1 MIWIFLVR
9 RFMEKSN
16 EELNI
21 SVERVSSSLSSLLHS
36 YYWPGNIREL
46 ANTVESAMNMTQ
58 DGEDTLDV
66 HHLPL
71 LFENHFKREISAMPN
86 AMQVFSHPNH
96 TMKLYDNYPV
106 MDFHSDLSTMVGQ
119 YEKIFWRLLW
129 PVPGGTLPAAGKVG
143 HHPPGV
149 DEKVQ
154 KYHIDLAPY
163 KRRRQT

>member
-1 MIWIFLVR
+1 MIWIFWFAVLWK
-9 RFMEKSN
+9 KSN

-66 HHLPL
+66 HHLPSYL
-71 LFENHFKREISAMPN
+71 KNHFVPWWGNMKKNILEIAL
-86 AMQVFSHPNH
+86 A
-96 TMKLYDNYPV
+96 
-106 MDFHSDLSTMVGQ
+106 ST
-119 YEKIFWRLLW
+119 
-129 PVPGGTLPAAGKVG
+129 GGNLTRCRGKVG

-154 KYHIDLAPY
+154 KYHIDWPAY